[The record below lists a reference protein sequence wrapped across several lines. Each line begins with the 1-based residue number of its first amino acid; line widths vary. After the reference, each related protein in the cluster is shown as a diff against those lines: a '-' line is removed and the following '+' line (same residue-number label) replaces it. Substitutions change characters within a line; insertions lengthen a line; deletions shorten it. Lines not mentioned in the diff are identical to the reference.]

1 MITLDEFAR
10 AVPCSTEIAKLWH
23 PLIVAAMSRWEINS
37 RLRAA
42 GFIAQMS
49 AECQRFTRFTENLNY
64 TAQGLADTW
73 PTRFAVNPK
82 ASAKFP
88 NAKAWDL
95 GRIDGQKY
103 SNLEGIANEAYGGRF
118 GNRPGTN
125 DGWKYRGRGPKQI
138 TFRNNYRLCGVAL
151 GLDLVVNPDLLLE
164 PKHGA
169 QSAGWYWQSHH
180 CNELMDANNYLGVT
194 RAINGGT
201 NGLKTRVDNLR
212 RACEVLEIAYTV

>member
-1 MITLDEFAR
+1 MITLDEFAG
-10 AVPCSTEIAKLWH
+10 AATCSIEIARVWH
-23 PLIVAAMSRWEINS
+23 PVIVVAMKRWDINT

-49 AECQRFTRFTENLNY
+49 VECGGFTRFVENLNY
-64 TAQGLADTW
+64 SAQGLADTW

-82 ASAKFP
+82 AAAKFP

-103 SNLEGIANEAYGGRF
+103 SNLEGIANEVYGGRF

-151 GLDLVVNPDLLLE
+151 SLDLVVNPDLLLE
-164 PKHGA
+164 PKNGA
-169 QSAGWYWQSHH
+169 QSAGWYWKSHH
-180 CNELMDANNYLGVT
+180 CNELMDANNYVGVT
-194 RAINGGT
+194 KAIQGGLLLHKLRVERLA
-201 NGLKTRVDNLR
+201 NAKHVLGLTQD
-212 RACEVLEIAYTV
+212 A